1 MDPEEDGGR
10 NEGRREDGMVY
21 VLHFTYPK
29 GVREKGKKAW
39 DMYLA
44 SNALMPN

>member
-1 MDPEEDGGR
+1 MHQEDGGR

-21 VLHFTYPK
+21 VLHFVDPK
-29 GVREKGKKAW
+29 GVKGERKKAW
-39 DMYLA
+39 NVYLA

>member
-1 MDPEEDGGR
+1 MDPEDGGR

-21 VLHFTYPK
+21 VLYFIVRR
-29 GVREKGKKAW
+29 GVREKGKKAC
-39 DMYLA
+39 DVYLA